1 MRRAVPLLCLLALGV
16 SASAT
21 FGQSQK
27 AVATRLPVQLS
38 PSFFQS
44 LNTKPKQTRVNKMSA
59 AANAASTQQPQRII
73 TVPTFT
79 KSFTFAGVTY
89 PYTMMGHK
97 PEAGGTTEIP
107 TTYVPMSFFFDEFV
121 DQNGNNITIDAT
133 AINDEIRHSPNFD
146 DFGYGSGFTQFGDAI
161 QRAEFFSVIGKNKGG
176 GGNDGGD
183 NDGPWHTLLGR
194 PQILIP
200 VQIEVP
206 VGSSI
211 VFQAPDGS
219 LGALIDINFLG
230 SQLNTLL
237 QTEGVNVREF
247 PIFLSRNAVYGDF
260 SAGQPQDCCIGGFHG
275 GFEVNQ
281 VGNNI
286 FVQTFAFATSL
297 DGDIADFVFGDPAL
311 FSDVNALS
319 HEISESM
326 NDPFGNNATPNY
338 QLPGLPPGVCQANL
352 ETGDAIE
359 NLQPDYFPVTLH
371 GFTYHPQTE
380 ALLQW
385 FEGKS
390 PSDAIDGAYS
400 YPDETKLIAPFM
412 PCPTQ

>member
-1 MRRAVPLLCLLALGV
+1 MRKIASFLCLFALSF
-16 SASAT
+16 SASAA
-21 FGQSQK
+21 FGQGQK
-27 AVATRLPVQLS
+27 TSTTRLPVQLS
-38 PSFFQS
+38 ASFFQS

-59 AANAASTQQPQRII
+59 AANAASQQQPQRIV
-73 TVPTFT
+73 TVPTFM
-79 KSFTFAGVTY
+79 KSFTFAGINY
-89 PYTMMGHK
+89 PYTMMGQR
-97 PEAGGTTEIP
+97 PEAGGTTVIP

-133 AINDEIRHSPNFD
+133 AINDEIRHSPEFENAP
-146 DFGYGSGFTQFGDAI
+146 YGTGHTQFADAI
-161 QRAEFFSVIGKNKGG
+161 QRAEFFSIIGKNGG
-176 GGNDGGD
+176 RNNQGD
-183 NDGPWHTLLGR
+183 NDGPWHTLLGT

-219 LGALIDINFLG
+219 IGALIDINFLS

-247 PIFLSRNAVYGDF
+247 PLFVSRNAVYGDF

-281 VGNNI
+281 IGNNI
-286 FVQTFAFATSL
+286 LVQTFAFATSL
-297 DGDIADFVFGDPAL
+297 DGDIADFVFGDPAI

-319 HEISESM
+319 HEISESV
-326 NDPFGNNATPNY
+326 NDPFGNNATPVY
-338 QLPGLPPGVCQANL
+338 QLPGLPPGACQANL

-400 YPDETKLIAPFM
+400 YPDETKLTAPFT